1 MFKQLT
7 IALLVSTTAAV
18 DFKFDEKETDT
29 LKNMDVDLIGQVTEA
44 AKSADL

>member
-7 IALLVSTTAAV
+7 IALLVSSTAAV

-29 LKNMDVDLIGQVTEA
+29 LKDMDVDMIGQLTDA
-44 AKSADL
+44 A